1 MLASVDGAPIAVD
14 LMVILLVSAG
24 VATLLAKLR
33 LESIP
38 GFLIAGAIIGPAS
51 LGVIREPV
59 RVDQISQLAVILLM
73 FTIGLHLD
81 SSAMGRGMVH
91 ILGIGVVSSALFIAL
106 SWPILIW
113 AGLEPPSAL
122 AVAMALSM
130 SSTAVLVRVVGARR
144 EVRTV
149 HARVG
154 LGVAIVQDMAA
165 IVVLGMLPLL
175 ARWAGTSAVG
185 TAGIFDEWFQSLPA
199 SAEIA
204 ARGGLSVGGMIILIA
219 AGRVLLPAAMR
230 AVASAGSGELL
241 LVFSAAVALA
251 AALST
256 RVLGFSP
263 EMGAFLAGF
272 LLGATPFRHQ
282 LIGYLGP
289 LRDILMAVFF
299 TSVGL
304 NVDPARIAEHWGVVL
319 AGTVGVIGLKVL
331 TIGGS
336 GWALGMTSRAA
347 LFSGVYLGNAG
358 EFALVV
364 LTAAMLSG
372 LVGPE
377 EMALLIGVIVATLTI
392 SPLLVEPAHRLSVL
406 MSSWP
411 LAPWVRAAGLREGS
425 GSETGPGSGHGSRV
439 SHSGGALSDRHV
451 VVAGFGPVGRAVAD
465 NLEVRGVQ
473 VTVIEL
479 NPRTVERQT
488 QIGRRKMVYGD
499 VTNPEVLES
508 AGVPHACAV
517 VITVPD
523 DETSL
528 RAVEVVRRMAPT
540 AFVSARTNFLSGSFR
555 AQAAGA
561 DHVTVEEVVTA
572 EAMQREVIR
581 ELLKRYGQRTPGGD
595 NPDDEALYGA

>member
-1 MLASVDGAPIAVD
+1 MMLGSMGGASVAVD

-24 VATLLAKLR
+24 VATALAKLK

-51 LGVIREPV
+51 LGIIHEPA

-91 ILGIGVVSSALFIAL
+91 ILGIGVVSSVVFTAI
-106 SWPILIW
+106 SWPVLIW
-113 AGLEPPSAL
+113 AGLDPPAAL

-144 EVRTV
+144 ELRSV
-149 HARVG
+149 HSRVG

-175 ARWAGTSAVG
+175 SRWAGTSASGSTGV
-185 TAGIFDEWFQSLPA
+185 FDEWFQSLPA
-199 SAEIA
+199 WAEIG

-230 AVASAGSGELL
+230 AVASAGSGELV

-256 RVLGFSP
+256 RLLGFSP

-282 LIGYLGP
+282 LIGSLGP

-304 NVDPARIAEHWGVVL
+304 NVDPSKIAEHWGAVL
-319 AGTVGVIGLKVL
+319 AGSIGVIVLKVL
-331 TIGGS
+331 TIGGA
-336 GWALGMTSRAA
+336 GWALGMTPRSA
-347 LFSGVYLGNAG
+347 LFSGIYLGNAG

-364 LTAAMLSG
+364 LTAATLSG
-372 LVGPE
+372 LIGPD

-392 SPLLVEPAHRLSVL
+392 SPLLVEPAHRVGAG
-406 MSSWP
+406 MSRWP
-411 LAPWVRAAGLREGS
+411 LAPWVRAVGLREPN
-425 GSETGPGSGHGSRV
+425 ERQAGHGRRD
-439 SHSGGALSDRHV
+439 SHSGEVLSNRHV

-465 NLEVRGVQ
+465 NLEVRGVE

-479 NPRTVERQT
+479 NPRTVERQS

-523 DETSL
+523 DETSQ
-528 RAVEVVRRMAPT
+528 RAVEVVRRMAPH

-555 AQAAGA
+555 VQAAGA

-581 ELLKRYGQRTPGGD
+581 ELLKRFGHKPPEVA
-595 NPDDEALYGA
+595 NPDEDALYGA